1 VRQSTRPPATET
13 PRALL
18 HVPKKPAGSVLV
30 APGVLGWLLPSRAAH
45 TQTNVQLVHRIVVPL
60 DGSALSFRTAEGAV
74 VETHEPV
81 LVPPG
86 LPYATLSSGPRL
98 GLLMHPV
105 REGRRVLVTAAGPTV
120 LAGRVGD
127 HVRGAAEALL
137 STPAGNNADDA
148 HGELL
153 QALGSPLGK
162 LLDRR
167 VRTVLE
173 TLAFD
178 PEPATLERLSERTG
192 LSSERL
198 RHLLVESLGV
208 GLRRLSQW
216 YRFTSALTRMWQ
228 PERLAHIAAET
239 GFSDQA
245 HLARTTR
252 ALLGH
257 SPSLRTSI
265 EWRIYGD
272 YRVV

>member
-1 VRQSTRPPATET
+1 MGPGTCSPSGETTPA
-13 PRALL
+13 L
-18 HVPKKPAGSVLV
+18 HVPKKPAGAVLV
-30 APGVLGWLLPSRAAH
+30 APGVLGWLLPARAAH
-45 TQTNVQLVHRIVVPL
+45 TRTNVHLAQRIIVPL
-60 DGSALSFRTAEGAV
+60 DGSALSFRTADGSV
-74 VETHEPV
+74 VETREPV

-86 LPYATLSSGPRL
+86 RPYATLSSGPRF
-98 GLLMHPV
+98 GLLIHPV
-105 REGRRVLVTAAGPTV
+105 RDGRRVLVNTSGPTV
-120 LAGRVGD
+120 LSGRIGE

-137 STPAGNNADDA
+137 STPAGNDASDA

-153 QALGSPLGK
+153 RALGSPLGS

-167 VRTVLE
+167 VRMVLE
-173 TLAFD
+173 ALAFD
-178 PEPATLERLSERTG
+178 PEPATLERLSLRTN

-198 RHLLVESLGV
+198 RHLVVESLDV
-208 GLRRLSQW
+208 GLRRLAQW
-216 YRFTSALTRMWQ
+216 YRFTNALTRMWQ

-257 SPSLRTSI
+257 PPSLRTSL

-272 YRVV
+272 YRLV